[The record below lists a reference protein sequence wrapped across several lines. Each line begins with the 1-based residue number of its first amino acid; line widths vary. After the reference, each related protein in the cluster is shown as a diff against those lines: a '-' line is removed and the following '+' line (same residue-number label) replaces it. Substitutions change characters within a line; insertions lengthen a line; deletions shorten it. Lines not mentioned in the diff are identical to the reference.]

1 MACCVEQVKRRIGC
15 LKPMH
20 PLGPRAGGGP
30 RRCAKARARK
40 LEAHLLAHRLLV
52 LPISSTALPVPVS
65 RLSNEPIWSVWSL
78 PRVGLKLLRE
88 KGVLETA
95 RKDPICAP
103 HHAQRLVV
111 HHTIAAC
118 RLPRDGRAVIRPR
131 LQQIPTLPS
140 RIFNVQTG
148 CCKPNCFGPSRRRA
162 SNHRSGN
169 PPSRPIPRLARRQPA
184 SSCLILSA
192 PASQADTDTDLF
204 DATPEPMPTTASQH
218 HNHTL
223 RTLAQMQHLGCGSCH
238 DSASVPFSRIT
249 SVAAAVASPARND
262 SPTCTG
268 IRGR

>member
-1 MACCVEQVKRRIGC
+1 MLRGTGQKENWLLEANASS
-15 LKPMH
+15 
-20 PLGPRAGGGP
+20 RAPGGGGP

-249 SVAAAVASPARND
+249 SVAAAVASPARNN